1 MTGNEQKPTAW
12 DAFPANPTSRPTDS
26 VLTGRGLE
34 MRYGE
39 TVALAGV
46 DIDVA
51 AQESVAIVGP
61 SGSGKSTLLHGLAGI
76 IELDHGEV
84 ALRGRRIDGMPERR
98 RSVLRR
104 RHFGFVFQSDQLLPE
119 LPAVENVA
127 LPLMLEGRSRAA
139 AVRQAATW
147 FEPLGLEG
155 LLHRRPGELSGGQAQ
170 RVAIARALVMQPVVV
185 FADEPTASLDRST
198 GLHSVEVLISSARA
212 AGAAVVLVTHDA
224 EVASRCDRTLAMRD
238 GRFDDAAL
246 VVAR

>member
-1 MTGNEQKPTAW
+1 MTRNELDP
-12 DAFPANPTSRPTDS
+12 NPP
-26 VLTGRGLE
+26 VLAGRGLE
-34 MRYGE
+34 MRYGAA
-39 TVALAGV
+39 VALAGV

-51 AQESVAIVGP
+51 PGESVAVMGP

-76 IELDHGEV
+76 IELDGGEV
-84 ALRGRRIDGMPERR
+84 ALRGQRLDGLPERR

-104 RHFGFVFQSDQLLPE
+104 RHLGFVFQSDQLLPE

-127 LPLMLEGRSRAA
+127 LPLMLEGRPRAA

-147 FEPLGLEG
+147 FEPLGLQG

-185 FADEPTASLDRST
+185 FADEPTAALDRST
-198 GLHSVEVLISSARA
+198 GLHTVEVLISSARA

-238 GRFDDAAL
+238 GRFDHAAL
-246 VVAR
+246 VRAR